1 MQAFIGGHLLL
12 VAQILQAD
20 SLLSEQE
27 GSPPLDHLK
36 WRSHGPL
43 DVRWPHRK
51 TPLLVLLCDSVIFL
65 IPESVKVIVTQPCLT
80 HCDPMDCSLPGS
92 SVHGILQ
99 ARILEWVAMPS
110 SRGSSQ
116 PRDRTQAF
124 HMQAFHILY
133 HLSHQGSPN
142 YSLLSW
148 KPGLI
153 LLWLL
158 LISIQTH
165 WLLSYVPLTLII
177 SLFSSF
183 LSRLVET
190 HTLGFTPPRLSQS
203 FASCILVANPPSTW
217 NFSHRGKKWGGGS
230 FLLIPI
236 SKRQER

>member
-1 MQAFIGGHLLL
+1 MRAKLL
-12 VAQILQAD
+12 Q
-20 SLLSEQE
+20 
-27 GSPPLDHLK
+27 
-36 WRSHGPL
+36 
-43 DVRWPHRK
+43 
-51 TPLLVLLCDSVIFL
+51 F
-65 IPESVKVIVTQPCLT
+65 CLT
-80 HCDPMDCSLPGS
+80 LCDPMNCSPPGS
-92 SVHGILQ
+92 SLSMGFSRQEYWSGLPCPLLGDLLNPGIEP
-99 ARILEWVAMPS
+99 RPS
-110 SRGSSQ
+110 TCRQ
-116 PRDRTQAF
+116 
-124 HMQAFHILY
+124 ILY

-203 FASCILVANPPSTW
+203 FASCILVANPPST
-217 NFSHRGKKWGGGS
+217 
-230 FLLIPI
+230 
-236 SKRQER
+236 